1 MLDLKRDVAGTP
13 NTALPILMALVIGG
27 GVAFFTRDLHYA
39 LAVTGLYA
47 AGMAVAWAFFR
58 GRPGS

>member
-1 MLDLKRDVAGTP
+1 MLDLRHDVAGTP

-27 GVAFFTRDLHYA
+27 GVAFFTRDVRYT

-47 AGMAVAWAFFR
+47 AGTAVAWAFFR
-58 GRPGS
+58 GRPRS

>member
-1 MLDLKRDVAGTP
+1 MLDLKHDVAGTP

-27 GVAFFTRDLHYA
+27 GVALFTRDLRYV

-47 AGMAVAWAFFR
+47 AGTAAAWALFG
-58 GRPGS
+58 GRRRS